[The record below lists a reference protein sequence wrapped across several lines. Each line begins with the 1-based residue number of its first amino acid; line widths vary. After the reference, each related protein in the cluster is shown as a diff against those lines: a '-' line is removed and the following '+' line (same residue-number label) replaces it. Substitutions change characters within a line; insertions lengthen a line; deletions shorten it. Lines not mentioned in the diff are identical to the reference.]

1 MMDTKGTF
9 RTDPRRNDAEQ
20 ELAEIRQGVLESLH
34 RSIDDASSAEMF
46 PGLLIEAI
54 NNEIWAHPRQ
64 MAYKLAPPMPLE
76 EFVTTP
82 FPRGLGTTMRTVR
95 KLIAGNTQ
103 AELHWDRAI
112 RGEHGRSNAPR
123 DPKTGRL
130 IKAPKPKPDTANHNS
145 TTGNSA
151 AGGMR
156 RLDKAAQAGDEKAA
170 DLLRQVTDPANPKT
184 VHRACIEMGWRQET
198 ITVPVDILCDTTIRR
213 IGALHTIQQA
223 WNKANQS
230 ERAAITTWLDQQR

>member
-1 MMDTKGTF
+1 METKGTF
-9 RTDPRRNDAEQ
+9 RTDPRRNNAEQ
-20 ELAEIRQGVLESLH
+20 ELEIRQGVLESLH

-64 MAYKLAPPMPLE
+64 MAYRLAPPMPLA

-82 FPRGLGTTMRTVR
+82 FPRGLGTTMETVR
-95 KLIAGNTQ
+95 KLIAGNAQ

-112 RGEHGRSNAPR
+112 RGKHGRSNASR

-130 IKAPKPKPDTANHNS
+130 IKVLKPTKTP
-145 TTGNSA
+145 TTKHKIDYGTSA

-156 RLDKAAQAGDEKAA
+156 RLDRAAQAGNEQAA
-170 DLLRQVTDPANPKT
+170 DLLRQVTDPANPMT
-184 VHRACIEMGWRQET
+184 VHRACISMGWRKRPDPLS
-198 ITVPVDILCDTTIRR
+198 I
-213 IGALHTIQQA
+213 IQQA
-223 WNKANQS
+223 WNKADQS
-230 ERAAITTWLDQQR
+230 ERSAITAWLDQQR